1 MSPSARP
8 GRWAT
13 TPCPAWSGRSRRST
27 ASSRPPTARRCSST
41 SPKQRP
47 WTRPSA
53 VRRPSRSRR
62 APDVAGNLRALR
74 RRIRSTQS
82 TKKIFSAQEL
92 IAGARIVRAQARV
105 EASKPYARE
114 ITRVLS
120 ALASSASLDHPLLT
134 ERQDARR
141 AAVLVITSDRG
152 FAGSYNVNVLRRT
165 EELLSLLRQEGKE
178 PVLYVVG
185 RKGETYYSFRDRPF
199 EESFTGFSEQPNYA
213 DAQQVGRA
221 LIDAFTAG
229 EDDVDGGPGEDDI
242 LGVDEL
248 HIVYTEFRSLLAQVP
263 VAKRMAPLEVE
274 EVEEFDYEREDRAAG
289 RTGDSGVPTS
299 YEFEP
304 SAEMLLDA
312 LLPKY
317 ITTRIYAAMLEA
329 AASES
334 ASRRRAMKSASD
346 NAEELAKNLSRQ
358 ANQARQAEITQE
370 ISEIVGG
377 ADALVSAGADD

>member
-1 MSPSARP
+1 MA
-8 GRWAT
+8 
-13 TPCPAWSGRSRRST
+13 
-27 ASSRPPTARRCSST
+27 AS
-41 SPKQRP
+41 
-47 WTRPSA
+47 
-53 VRRPSRSRR
+53 
-62 APDVAGNLRALR
+62 LRALR

-120 ALASSASLDHPLLT
+120 ALASSASLDHALLT
-134 ERQDARR
+134 ERQNPNR

-185 RKGETYYSFRDRPF
+185 RKGETYYSFRDR
-199 EESFTGFSEQPNYA
+199 EMAQTFTGFSEQPNYT
-213 DAQQVGRA
+213 DAQEVGTE
-221 LIDAFTAG
+221 LIDVFTAG
-229 EDDVDGGPGEDDI
+229 EDDEEGGAGADGV

-248 HIVYTEFRSLLAQVP
+248 HIVYTEFRSLLSQVP

-274 EVEEFDYEREDRAAG
+274 EVEEFDYEREDRQAGAAG
-289 RTGDSGVPTS
+289 ESGVPTS

-304 SAEMLLDA
+304 SAEGLLDA

-317 ITTRIYAAMLEA
+317 VTTRIYAAMLEA

-346 NAEELAKNLSRQ
+346 NAEELA
-358 ANQARQAEITQE
+358 
-370 ISEIVGG
+370 
-377 ADALVSAGADD
+377 

>member
-1 MSPSARP
+1 M
-8 GRWAT
+8 
-13 TPCPAWSGRSRRST
+13 
-27 ASSRPPTARRCSST
+27 
-41 SPKQRP
+41 
-47 WTRPSA
+47 
-53 VRRPSRSRR
+53 
-62 APDVAGNLRALR
+62 AGSLRALR

-105 EASKPYARE
+105 QASKPYARE

-120 ALASSASLDHPLLT
+120 ALAASASLDHPLLT
-134 ERQDARR
+134 ERENPRR

-165 EELLSLLRQEGKE
+165 EELLGLLREEGKE

-185 RKGETYYSFRDRPF
+185 RKGETYYSFRDRDV
-199 EESFTGFSEQPNYA
+199 EDTFTGFSEQPRYE
-213 DAQQVGRA
+213 DAQEVGEA
-221 LIDAFTAG
+221 LIEAFTAG
-229 EDDVDGGPGEDDI
+229 EDDEDGGPGADGI
-242 LGVDEL
+242 QGVDEL
-248 HIVYTEFRSLLAQVP
+248 HIVYTEFRSLLSQVP

-274 EVEEFDYEREDRAAG
+274 EVEEFDYEREDREAG
-289 RTGDSGVPTS
+289 RESDNRVPTS

-304 SAEMLLDA
+304 SAEALLDA

-317 ITTRIYAAMLEA
+317 VTTRIFAAMLES

-377 ADALVSAGADD
+377 ADALVAANAGD

>member
-1 MSPSARP
+1 M
-8 GRWAT
+8 
-13 TPCPAWSGRSRRST
+13 
-27 ASSRPPTARRCSST
+27 
-41 SPKQRP
+41 
-47 WTRPSA
+47 
-53 VRRPSRSRR
+53 
-62 APDVAGNLRALR
+62 AGSLRALR

-120 ALASSASLDHPLLT
+120 ALAASASLEHPLLNERT
-134 ERQDARR
+134 ETRR
-141 AAVLVITSDRG
+141 AAVLVVTSDRG

-165 EELLSLLRQEGKE
+165 EELLGTLRQQGKE

-185 RKGETYYSFRDRPF
+185 RKGETYYSFRDRPV
-199 EESFTGFSEQPNYA
+199 EQTFTGFSEQPAYS
-213 DAQQVGRA
+213 DAQEVGRA
-221 LIDAFTAG
+221 LIGVFT
-229 EDDVDGGPGEDDI
+229 PGEDADRS
-242 LGVDEL
+242 GAVDEV
-248 HIVYTEFRSLLAQVP
+248 HIVYTEFKSLLAQVP
-263 VAKRMAPLEVE
+263 TARRLAPMDTGELEDQTE
-274 EVEEFDYEREDRAAG
+274 DGERTG
-289 RTGDSGVPTS
+289 TGDSGVPTS

-304 SAEMLLDA
+304 SPEALLDA

-317 ITTRIYAAMLEA
+317 VTTRIYAALLEA

>member
-1 MSPSARP
+1 MA
-8 GRWAT
+8 
-13 TPCPAWSGRSRRST
+13 
-27 ASSRPPTARRCSST
+27 AS
-41 SPKQRP
+41 
-47 WTRPSA
+47 
-53 VRRPSRSRR
+53 
-62 APDVAGNLRALR
+62 LRALR

-105 EASKPYARE
+105 EASKPYSRE

-120 ALASSASLDHPLLT
+120 ALASSSSLDHPLLI
-134 ERQDARR
+134 ERENPRR

-165 EELLSLLRQEGKE
+165 EELLALLRQEGKE
-178 PVLYVVG
+178 PLLYVVG
-185 RKGETYYSFRDRPF
+185 RKGETYYSFRDRPMVQT
-199 EESFTGFSEQPNYA
+199 FTGFSEQPGYVN
-213 DAQQVGRA
+213 AQEVGSV

-229 EDDVDGGPGEDDI
+229 EDDAGGDAGADGI

-274 EVEEFDYEREDRAAG
+274 EVEEFDYEREDRADDATAG
-289 RTGDSGVPTS
+289 SGDSGLPTA

-304 SAEMLLDA
+304 SADTLLDA

-317 ITTRIYAAMLEA
+317 VTTRIYAAMLEA

>member
-1 MSPSARP
+1 M
-8 GRWAT
+8 
-13 TPCPAWSGRSRRST
+13 
-27 ASSRPPTARRCSST
+27 
-41 SPKQRP
+41 
-47 WTRPSA
+47 
-53 VRRPSRSRR
+53 
-62 APDVAGNLRALR
+62 AGSLRALR

-114 ITRVLS
+114 ITRVLG
-120 ALASSASLDHPLLT
+120 ALAASASVEHPLLNERT
-134 ERQDARR
+134 ETRR
-141 AAVLVITSDRG
+141 AAVLVVTSDRG

-165 EELLSLLRQEGKE
+165 EELLGTLRQQGKE

-185 RKGETYYSFRDRPF
+185 RKGETYYSFRDRPV
-199 EESFTGFSEQPNYA
+199 EATFTGFSEQPAYS
-213 DAQQVGRA
+213 DAQDVGRA
-221 LIDAFTAG
+221 LIGVFA
-229 EDDVDGGPGEDDI
+229 PGEDADRS
-242 LGVDEL
+242 GAVDEV

-263 VAKRMAPLEVE
+263 VATRLAPVDTEDLE
-274 EVEEFDYEREDRAAG
+274 RGEDGDDEGRRA
-289 RTGDSGVPTS
+289 GDGTPTS

-304 SAEMLLDA
+304 SPEALLDS

-317 ITTRIYAAMLEA
+317 VTTRVYAALLEA

-377 ADALVSAGADD
+377 ADALVSAGSDD

>member
-1 MSPSARP
+1 MA
-8 GRWAT
+8 
-13 TPCPAWSGRSRRST
+13 
-27 ASSRPPTARRCSST
+27 AS
-41 SPKQRP
+41 
-47 WTRPSA
+47 
-53 VRRPSRSRR
+53 
-62 APDVAGNLRALR
+62 LRALR

-105 EASKPYARE
+105 EASKPYAGE

-120 ALASSASLDHPLLT
+120 ALAGSASLEHPLLN
-134 ERQDARR
+134 ERDETRR

-165 EELLSLLRQEGKE
+165 EELLGTLRQQGKE

-185 RKGETYYSFRDRPF
+185 RKGETYYSFRDRPM
-199 EESFTGFSEQPNYA
+199 EQTFTGFSEQPAYS
-213 DAQQVGRA
+213 DAQDVGRA
-221 LIDAFTAG
+221 LIGAFA
-229 EDDVDGGPGEDDI
+229 PGEDADRSST
-242 LGVDEL
+242 VDEV

-263 VAKRMAPLEVE
+263 VATRLAPV
-274 EVEEFDYEREDRAAG
+274 DTEDLQRGDDDEDQG
-289 RTGDSGVPTS
+289 RPTGDSGVPTS

-304 SAEMLLDA
+304 SPDALLDS

-317 ITTRIYAAMLEA
+317 VTTRVYAALLEA

-377 ADALVSAGADD
+377 ADALVSAGSDD

>member
-1 MSPSARP
+1 M
-8 GRWAT
+8 
-13 TPCPAWSGRSRRST
+13 
-27 ASSRPPTARRCSST
+27 
-41 SPKQRP
+41 
-47 WTRPSA
+47 
-53 VRRPSRSRR
+53 
-62 APDVAGNLRALR
+62 AGNLRALR

-134 ERQDARR
+134 ERQNPRR

-165 EELLSLLRQEGKE
+165 EELISLLRQEGKE

-185 RKGETYYSFRDRPF
+185 RKGETYYRFRDR
-199 EESFTGFSEQPNYA
+199 EMAGTFTGFSEQPGYP
-213 DAQQVGRA
+213 DAQRVGQA
-221 LIDAFTAG
+221 LIDVFTAG
-229 EDDVDGGPGEDDI
+229 EDDDEDGGAGADGL

-274 EVEEFDYEREDRAAG
+274 EVEEFDYEREDRERGAVAG
-289 RTGDSGVPTS
+289 SDSGIPTS

-304 SAEMLLDA
+304 SAEALLDA

-317 ITTRIYAAMLEA
+317 VTTRIYAAMLEA

-346 NAEELAKNLSRQ
+346 NAEELAKNLARQ
-358 ANQARQAEITQE
+358 ANQIRQAGITQE

-377 ADALVSAGADD
+377 VDALVSANADD

>member
-1 MSPSARP
+1 M
-8 GRWAT
+8 
-13 TPCPAWSGRSRRST
+13 
-27 ASSRPPTARRCSST
+27 
-41 SPKQRP
+41 
-47 WTRPSA
+47 
-53 VRRPSRSRR
+53 
-62 APDVAGNLRALR
+62 AGNLRALR
-74 RRIRSTQS
+74 RRIRSTKS

-134 ERQDARR
+134 ERQNPRR

-185 RKGETYYSFRDRPF
+185 RKGETYYRFRDR
-199 EESFTGFSEQPNYA
+199 EMADTFTGFSEQPSYP
-213 DAQQVGRA
+213 DAQAVGRA
-221 LIDAFTAG
+221 LIDVFTAG
-229 EDDVDGGPGEDDI
+229 EDDEDGGAGADGI

-248 HIVYTEFRSLLAQVP
+248 HIVYTEFRSLLSQVP

-274 EVEEFDYEREDRAAG
+274 EVEEFDYEREDREAG
-289 RTGDSGVPTS
+289 RTGESGVPTS

-304 SAEMLLDA
+304 SAEALLDA

-317 ITTRIYAAMLEA
+317 VTTRIYAAMLEA

-346 NAEELAKNLSRQ
+346 NAEELAKNLARQ
-358 ANQARQAEITQE
+358 ANQIRQADITQE

-377 ADALVSAGADD
+377 SDALVSANADD

>member
-1 MSPSARP
+1 MA
-8 GRWAT
+8 
-13 TPCPAWSGRSRRST
+13 
-27 ASSRPPTARRCSST
+27 AS
-41 SPKQRP
+41 
-47 WTRPSA
+47 
-53 VRRPSRSRR
+53 
-62 APDVAGNLRALR
+62 LRALR

-92 IAGARIVRAQARV
+92 IAGARIVKAQARV

-134 ERQDARR
+134 ERQNPGR
-141 AAVLVITSDRG
+141 AGVLVITSDRG

-185 RKGETYYSFRDRPF
+185 RKGETYYSFRNRDM
-199 EESFTGFSEQPNYA
+199 EQSFTGFSEQPKYV
-213 DAQQVGRA
+213 DAQEVGHV

-229 EDDVDGGPGEDDI
+229 EDDEEGGAGDDGI

-248 HIVYTEFRSLLAQVP
+248 HIVYTEFRSLLSQVP

-274 EVEEFDYEREDRAAG
+274 EVEEFDYEREERESG
-289 RTGDSGVPTS
+289 SGSSDSGVPTS

-304 SAEMLLDA
+304 SAEGLLDA

-317 ITTRIYAAMLEA
+317 VTTRIYAAMLEA

-377 ADALVSAGADD
+377 ADALVSAGSGD

>member
-1 MSPSARP
+1 M
-8 GRWAT
+8 
-13 TPCPAWSGRSRRST
+13 
-27 ASSRPPTARRCSST
+27 
-41 SPKQRP
+41 
-47 WTRPSA
+47 
-53 VRRPSRSRR
+53 
-62 APDVAGNLRALR
+62 AGSLRALR

-120 ALASSASLDHPLLT
+120 ALAGSASLDHPLLT

-199 EESFTGFSEQPNYA
+199 EESFTGFSEQPNYT
-213 DAQQVGRA
+213 DAQEVGRA

-229 EDDVDGGPGEDDI
+229 EDDDEAGAGGA
-242 LGVDEL
+242 GVDEL
-248 HIVYTEFRSLLAQVP
+248 HIVFTEFRSLLSQVP
-263 VAKRMAPLEVE
+263 VARRMAPLVVE
-274 EVEEFDYEREDRAAG
+274 EVEEFDYEREDREAG
-289 RTGDSGVPTS
+289 ITGDSGVPTA

-304 SAEMLLDA
+304 SAEALLDA

-317 ITTRIYAAMLEA
+317 VTTRIYAAMLEA

>member
-1 MSPSARP
+1 MA
-8 GRWAT
+8 
-13 TPCPAWSGRSRRST
+13 
-27 ASSRPPTARRCSST
+27 AS
-41 SPKQRP
+41 
-47 WTRPSA
+47 
-53 VRRPSRSRR
+53 
-62 APDVAGNLRALR
+62 LRALR
-74 RRIRSTQS
+74 RRIRSTRS

-92 IAGARIVRAQARV
+92 IAGARIVRAQNRV

-114 ITRVLS
+114 ITKVLS

-134 ERQDARR
+134 EREKPGRV
-141 AAVLVITSDRG
+141 AVLVITSDRG

-165 EELLSLLRQEGKE
+165 EELLGLLRSEGKD

-185 RKGETYYSFRDRPF
+185 RKGETYYRFRDRPV
-199 EESFTGFSEQPNYA
+199 EETWTGFSEQPGYS
-213 DAQQVGRA
+213 DAQAVGST
-221 LIDAFTAG
+221 LIEAFTAG
-229 EDDVDGGPGEDDI
+229 EDDDQGNADGID
-242 LGVDEL
+242 GVDEL

-274 EVEEFDYEREDRAAG
+274 EVEEFEHEVEEAAAG
-289 RTGDSGVPTS
+289 QRSTDIPTS

-304 SAEMLLDA
+304 SAESLLDA

-317 ITTRIYAAMLEA
+317 ISTRIYAAMLES

-358 ANQARQAEITQE
+358 ANAARQAGITQE

-377 ADALVSAGADD
+377 ADALVSSGSDI

>member
-1 MSPSARP
+1 M
-8 GRWAT
+8 
-13 TPCPAWSGRSRRST
+13 
-27 ASSRPPTARRCSST
+27 
-41 SPKQRP
+41 
-47 WTRPSA
+47 
-53 VRRPSRSRR
+53 
-62 APDVAGNLRALR
+62 AGSLRALR

-92 IAGARIVRAQARV
+92 IAGARIVRAQNRV

-120 ALASSASLDHPLLT
+120 ALAGAASLDHPLLT
-134 ERQDARR
+134 DRPEAKR

-165 EELLSLLRQEGKE
+165 EELLGLLRNEGKE

-185 RKGETYYSFRDRPF
+185 RKGETYYRFRDRDF
-199 EESFTGFSEQPNYA
+199 AESWTGFSEQPGYA
-213 DAQQVGRA
+213 NAQEVGRT
-221 LIDAFTAG
+221 LIDVFTAG
-229 EDDVDGGPGEDDI
+229 EDDDETGGAGADGI

-248 HIVYTEFRSLLAQVP
+248 HIVYTEFRSLLSQVP
-263 VAKRMAPLEVE
+263 VAKRMAPLVVE
-274 EVEEFDYEREDRAAG
+274 EVDEFRDEAAEREETG
-289 RTGDSGVPTS
+289 RTSDVPTS

-304 SAEMLLDA
+304 SAEALLDA

-317 ITTRIYAAMLEA
+317 VTTRIYAAMLEA

-377 ADALVSAGADD
+377 ADALVSAGQDD

>member
-1 MSPSARP
+1 MA
-8 GRWAT
+8 
-13 TPCPAWSGRSRRST
+13 
-27 ASSRPPTARRCSST
+27 AS
-41 SPKQRP
+41 
-47 WTRPSA
+47 
-53 VRRPSRSRR
+53 
-62 APDVAGNLRALR
+62 LRALR

-92 IAGARIVRAQARV
+92 IAGARIVKAQARV

-120 ALASSASLDHPLLT
+120 ALASSTSLDHPLLI
-134 ERQDARR
+134 ERENPQR
-141 AAVLVITSDRG
+141 AGVLVITSDRG

-185 RKGETYYSFRDRPF
+185 RKGETYYSFRHRDMAQT
-199 EESFTGFSEQPNYA
+199 FTGFSEQPKYT
-213 DAQQVGRA
+213 DAQAVGSV

-229 EDDVDGGPGEDDI
+229 EDDEDGGAGADGI

-248 HIVYTEFRSLLAQVP
+248 HIVYTEFRSLLSQVP

-274 EVEEFDYEREDRAAG
+274 EVEEFDYEREDREHGQA
-289 RTGDSGVPTS
+289 TGDSGPSAS

-304 SAEMLLDA
+304 SAEGLLDA

-317 ITTRIYAAMLEA
+317 ITTRIYASLLEA

-377 ADALVSAGADD
+377 SDALVSAGSGD

>member
-1 MSPSARP
+1 MA
-8 GRWAT
+8 
-13 TPCPAWSGRSRRST
+13 
-27 ASSRPPTARRCSST
+27 AS
-41 SPKQRP
+41 
-47 WTRPSA
+47 
-53 VRRPSRSRR
+53 
-62 APDVAGNLRALR
+62 LRALR

-134 ERQDARR
+134 ERQNPRR
-141 AAVLVITSDRG
+141 AGVLVITSDRG

-165 EELLSLLRQEGKE
+165 EELLGLLRQEGKE

-185 RKGETYYSFRDRPF
+185 RKGETYYSFRDR
-199 EESFTGFSEQPNYA
+199 EMEDTFTGFSEQPRYEN
-213 DAQQVGRA
+213 AQEVGEA
-221 LIDAFTAG
+221 LIEAFTAG
-229 EDDVDGGPGEDDI
+229 LDDAEGNADDVE
-242 LGVDEL
+242 GVDEL
-248 HIVYTEFRSLLAQVP
+248 HIVYTEFRSLLSQVP
-263 VAKRMAPLEVE
+263 VAKRMAPLVVE
-274 EVEEFDYEREDRAAG
+274 EVEEFDYEREDREAG
-289 RTGDSGVPTS
+289 RQSETGVPTS

-304 SAEMLLDA
+304 SAESLLDA

-317 ITTRIYAAMLEA
+317 VTTRIFAAMLEA

-377 ADALVSAGADD
+377 ADALVAANAED

>member
-1 MSPSARP
+1 MA
-8 GRWAT
+8 
-13 TPCPAWSGRSRRST
+13 
-27 ASSRPPTARRCSST
+27 AS
-41 SPKQRP
+41 
-47 WTRPSA
+47 
-53 VRRPSRSRR
+53 
-62 APDVAGNLRALR
+62 LRALR

-134 ERQDARR
+134 ERQNPQR

-185 RKGETYYSFRDRPF
+185 RKGETYYSFRGREMADT
-199 EESFTGFSEQPNYA
+199 FTGFSEQPNYE
-213 DAQQVGRA
+213 DAQRVGQE
-221 LIDAFTAG
+221 LIAAFTAG
-229 EDDVDGGPGEDDI
+229 EDDADGDAGADGI

-274 EVEEFDYEREDRAAG
+274 EVEEFDYEREDREAG

-304 SAEMLLDA
+304 SAEGLLDA

>member
-1 MSPSARP
+1 M
-8 GRWAT
+8 
-13 TPCPAWSGRSRRST
+13 
-27 ASSRPPTARRCSST
+27 
-41 SPKQRP
+41 
-47 WTRPSA
+47 
-53 VRRPSRSRR
+53 
-62 APDVAGNLRALR
+62 AGSLRALR

-120 ALASSASLDHPLLT
+120 ALAGSASLDHPLLT
-134 ERQDARR
+134 EREKPGRV
-141 AAVLVITSDRG
+141 AVLVITSDRG

-165 EELLSLLRQEGKE
+165 EELLRLLRDEGKD

-185 RKGETYYSFRDRPF
+185 RKGETYYRFRDRDMVDTW
-199 EESFTGFSEQPNYA
+199 TGFSEQPGYE
-213 DAQQVGRA
+213 DAQEVGRN

-229 EDDVDGGPGEDDI
+229 ADDDEAGGAGADGI

-248 HIVYTEFRSLLAQVP
+248 HIVYTEFRSLLSQVP

-274 EVEEFDYEREDRAAG
+274 EVEEFRDERDEQAQAA
-289 RTGDSGVPTS
+289 RTSDVPTS

-304 SAEMLLDA
+304 SAEALLDA

-317 ITTRIYAAMLEA
+317 VTTRIYAAMLEA

-346 NAEELAKNLSRQ
+346 NAEELAKNLARQ

-377 ADALVSAGADD
+377 ADALVSANADY

>member
-1 MSPSARP
+1 M
-8 GRWAT
+8 
-13 TPCPAWSGRSRRST
+13 
-27 ASSRPPTARRCSST
+27 
-41 SPKQRP
+41 
-47 WTRPSA
+47 
-53 VRRPSRSRR
+53 
-62 APDVAGNLRALR
+62 AGSLRALR

-120 ALASSASLDHPLLT
+120 ALAGSASLDHPLLT
-134 ERQDARR
+134 ERENPRR
-141 AAVLVITSDRG
+141 VAVLVITSDRG

-165 EELLSLLRQEGKE
+165 EELLSLLRKEGKE
-178 PVLYVVG
+178 PLLYVVG
-185 RKGETYYSFRDRPF
+185 RKGETYYRFRDRDL
-199 EESFTGFSEQPNYA
+199 EESWTGFSEQPGYEN
-213 DAQQVGRA
+213 AQEIGRT
-221 LIDAFTAG
+221 LIAAFTAG
-229 EDDVDGGPGEDDI
+229 EDDDETGAGADDI

-248 HIVYTEFRSLLAQVP
+248 HIVYTEFRSLLSQVP
-263 VAKRMAPLEVE
+263 VANRMAPLVVEEVDELRDDRDAEVE
-274 EVEEFDYEREDRAAG
+274 ESRSSDLTPA
-289 RTGDSGVPTS
+289 

-304 SAEMLLDA
+304 SAEQLLDA

-317 ITTRIYAAMLEA
+317 VTTRIYAALLEA

-377 ADALVSAGADD
+377 ADALVSANAGD

>member
-1 MSPSARP
+1 
-8 GRWAT
+8 
-13 TPCPAWSGRSRRST
+13 
-27 ASSRPPTARRCSST
+27 
-41 SPKQRP
+41 
-47 WTRPSA
+47 
-53 VRRPSRSRR
+53 
-62 APDVAGNLRALR
+62 VAGNLRALR

-92 IAGARIVRAQARV
+92 IAGARIVRAQNRV

-120 ALASSASLDHPLLT
+120 ALAGSASLDHPLLT
-134 ERQDARR
+134 ERERPGR
-141 AAVLVITSDRG
+141 VAVLVITSDRG

-165 EELLSLLRQEGKE
+165 EELLGLLREEGKD

-185 RKGETYYSFRDRPF
+185 RKGETYYRFRDRDVVD
-199 EESFTGFSEQPNYA
+199 SWTGFSEQPAYS
-213 DAQQVGRA
+213 DAQAVGRT
-221 LIDAFTAG
+221 LIEVFTAG
-229 EDDVDGGPGEDDI
+229 EDDEI
-242 LGVDEL
+242 EGVDEL
-248 HIVYTEFRSLLAQVP
+248 HIVYTEFRSLLSQVP
-263 VAKRMAPLEVE
+263 VAKRMAPLVVE
-274 EVEEFDYEREDRAAG
+274 EVDEFRDEEPARRSE
-289 RTGDSGVPTS
+289 VPTS

-304 SAEMLLDA
+304 SADALLDA

-317 ITTRIYAAMLEA
+317 VTTRIYAAMLEA

-346 NAEELAKNLSRQ
+346 NAEELAKNLARQ

-377 ADALVSAGADD
+377 ADALVSANADD

>member
-1 MSPSARP
+1 MA
-8 GRWAT
+8 
-13 TPCPAWSGRSRRST
+13 
-27 ASSRPPTARRCSST
+27 AS
-41 SPKQRP
+41 
-47 WTRPSA
+47 
-53 VRRPSRSRR
+53 
-62 APDVAGNLRALR
+62 LRALR

-134 ERQDARR
+134 ERQNPRR

-185 RKGETYYSFRDRPF
+185 RKGETYYSFRNR
-199 EESFTGFSEQPNYA
+199 EMSETFTGFSEQPNYP
-213 DAQQVGRA
+213 DAQEVGRV
-221 LIDAFTAG
+221 LIDAFAAG
-229 EDDVDGGPGEDDI
+229 EDDEEGGAGADEI

-248 HIVYTEFRSLLAQVP
+248 HIVYTEFRSLLSQVP

-274 EVEEFDYEREDRAAG
+274 EVEEFDYEVEDRAAG

-304 SAEMLLDA
+304 SAEGLLDA

-377 ADALVSAGADD
+377 ADALVSAGSGD

>member
-1 MSPSARP
+1 MA
-8 GRWAT
+8 A
-13 TPCPAWSGRSRRST
+13 
-27 ASSRPPTARRCSST
+27 
-41 SPKQRP
+41 
-47 WTRPSA
+47 
-53 VRRPSRSRR
+53 
-62 APDVAGNLRALR
+62 NLRALR

-120 ALASSASLDHPLLT
+120 ALAGSASLDHPLLT

-185 RKGETYYSFRDRPF
+185 RKGETYYSFRNRPVA
-199 EESFTGFSEQPNYA
+199 ETFTGFSEQPNYT
-213 DAQQVGRA
+213 DAQRVGEE
-221 LIDAFTAG
+221 LIAAFTAG
-229 EDDVDGGPGEDDI
+229 EDDDETDAGADGV

-248 HIVYTEFRSLLAQVP
+248 HIVFTEFRSLLAQIP

-274 EVEEFDYEREDRAAG
+274 EVEEFDYEREDRASG
-289 RTGDSGVPTS
+289 VITGDSGVPTS

-304 SAEMLLDA
+304 SPDALLDA

-317 ITTRIYAAMLEA
+317 VTTRIFAAMLES

-334 ASRRRAMKSASD
+334 AARQRAMKAATD
-346 NAEELAKNLSRQ
+346 NANELIRTLTLE
-358 ANQARQAEITQE
+358 ANQARQAQITQE

-377 ADALVSAGADD
+377 ADALVSAGSES

>member
-1 MSPSARP
+1 MA
-8 GRWAT
+8 
-13 TPCPAWSGRSRRST
+13 
-27 ASSRPPTARRCSST
+27 AS
-41 SPKQRP
+41 
-47 WTRPSA
+47 
-53 VRRPSRSRR
+53 
-62 APDVAGNLRALR
+62 LRALR

-120 ALASSASLDHPLLT
+120 ALAASASLDHPLLT
-134 ERQDARR
+134 ERENPQR

-165 EELLSLLRQEGKE
+165 EELLALLRQEGKE

-185 RKGETYYSFRDRPF
+185 RKGETYYSFRQRET
-199 EESFTGFSEQPNYA
+199 EETFTGFSEQPRYEN
-213 DAQQVGRA
+213 AQEVGEA
-221 LIDAFTAG
+221 LIAAFTAG
-229 EDDVDGGPGEDDI
+229 EDDDEGGAGADDVQ
-242 LGVDEL
+242 GVDEL

-263 VAKRMAPLEVE
+263 VAKRMAPLVVE
-274 EVEEFDYEREDRAAG
+274 EVEEFDYEREDREAG
-289 RTGDSGVPTS
+289 RQNDSGVPTS

-304 SAEMLLDA
+304 SAEALLDA

-317 ITTRIYAAMLEA
+317 VTTRIFAAMLES

-377 ADALVSAGADD
+377 ADALVSSNAGD

>member
-1 MSPSARP
+1 M
-8 GRWAT
+8 
-13 TPCPAWSGRSRRST
+13 
-27 ASSRPPTARRCSST
+27 
-41 SPKQRP
+41 
-47 WTRPSA
+47 
-53 VRRPSRSRR
+53 
-62 APDVAGNLRALR
+62 AGNLRALR
-74 RRIRSTQS
+74 RRIRSTRS

-134 ERQDARR
+134 ERESPKR

-165 EELLSLLRQEGKE
+165 EELLGLLRQEGKE

-185 RKGETYYSFRDRPF
+185 RKGETYYRFRERDV
-199 EESFTGFSEQPNYA
+199 EQTFTGFSEQPGYA
-213 DAQQVGRA
+213 DAQEVGQV
-221 LIDAFTAG
+221 LIEAFTSG
-229 EDDVDGGPGEDDI
+229 EDDTDGGAGADGI
-242 LGVDEL
+242 AGVDEL
-248 HIVYTEFRSLLAQVP
+248 HIVFTEFRSLLAQVP

-274 EVEEFDYEREDRAAG
+274 EVEEFDYEREDREQGVAKDDGLQAA
-289 RTGDSGVPTS
+289 

-304 SAEMLLDA
+304 SAEGLLDA

-317 ITTRIYAAMLEA
+317 VTTRIYAAMLEA

-358 ANQARQAEITQE
+358 ANQIRQADITQE

-377 ADALVSAGADD
+377 ADALVSSGAND

>member
-1 MSPSARP
+1 
-8 GRWAT
+8 
-13 TPCPAWSGRSRRST
+13 
-27 ASSRPPTARRCSST
+27 
-41 SPKQRP
+41 
-47 WTRPSA
+47 
-53 VRRPSRSRR
+53 
-62 APDVAGNLRALR
+62 
-74 RRIRSTQS
+74 
-82 TKKIFSAQEL
+82 
-92 IAGARIVRAQARV
+92 
-105 EASKPYARE
+105 
-114 ITRVLS
+114 
-120 ALASSASLDHPLLT
+120 
-134 ERQDARR
+134 
-141 AAVLVITSDRG
+141 VITSDRG

-165 EELLSLLRQEGKE
+165 EELLALLRQEGKE
-178 PVLYVVG
+178 PVLFVVG
-185 RKGETYYSFRDRPF
+185 RKGETYYTFRDRPF
-199 EESFTGFSEQPNYA
+199 EESFTGFSEQPRYE
-213 DAQQVGRA
+213 DAQEVGRV
-221 LIDAFTAG
+221 LIDLFTAG
-229 EDDVDGGPGEDDI
+229 EDDQDGGPGADDV

-274 EVEEFDYEREDRAAG
+274 EVEEFDYEREDREAG
-289 RTGDSGVPTS
+289 QTGDSGVPTS

-304 SAEMLLDA
+304 SAEALLDA

-346 NAEELAKNLSRQ
+346 NAEELAKNLARQ

>member
-1 MSPSARP
+1 VA
-8 GRWAT
+8 
-13 TPCPAWSGRSRRST
+13 
-27 ASSRPPTARRCSST
+27 AS
-41 SPKQRP
+41 
-47 WTRPSA
+47 
-53 VRRPSRSRR
+53 
-62 APDVAGNLRALR
+62 LRALR

-134 ERQDARR
+134 ERQNPQR

-165 EELLSLLRQEGKE
+165 EELLSLLRKEGKE

-185 RKGETYYSFRDRPF
+185 RKGETFYSFRNREMADT
-199 EESFTGFSEQPNYA
+199 FTGFSEQPNYT
-213 DAQQVGRA
+213 DAQAVGEE
-221 LIDAFTAG
+221 LIAAFTAG
-229 EDDVDGGPGEDDI
+229 EDDVDDGGTESGAGADGI

-248 HIVYTEFRSLLAQVP
+248 HIVYTEFRSLLSQVP

-274 EVEEFDYEREDRAAG
+274 EVEEFDYEREDREHGQAG
-289 RTGDSGVPTS
+289 NDSGVPTS

-304 SAEMLLDA
+304 SAEGLLDA

-377 ADALVSAGADD
+377 SEALVSAGAGD

>member
-1 MSPSARP
+1 M
-8 GRWAT
+8 
-13 TPCPAWSGRSRRST
+13 
-27 ASSRPPTARRCSST
+27 
-41 SPKQRP
+41 
-47 WTRPSA
+47 
-53 VRRPSRSRR
+53 
-62 APDVAGNLRALR
+62 AGSLRALR

-120 ALASSASLDHPLLT
+120 ALALSASLDHPLLT
-134 ERQDARR
+134 ERQNPKR

-185 RKGETYYSFRDRPF
+185 RKGETYYSFRHRDMAQT
-199 EESFTGFSEQPNYA
+199 FTGFSEQPGYVN
-213 DAQQVGRA
+213 AQEVGRV

-229 EDDVDGGPGEDDI
+229 EDDDAEGGAGADNI

-248 HIVYTEFRSLLAQVP
+248 HIVYTEFRSLLSQVP

-274 EVEEFDYEREDRAAG
+274 EVEEFDYEAEDRAAG
-289 RTGDSGVPTS
+289 VTGDSGVPTS

-304 SAEMLLDA
+304 SAEGLLDA

-317 ITTRIYAAMLEA
+317 VTTRIYASMLEA

>member
-1 MSPSARP
+1 VA
-8 GRWAT
+8 
-13 TPCPAWSGRSRRST
+13 
-27 ASSRPPTARRCSST
+27 AS
-41 SPKQRP
+41 
-47 WTRPSA
+47 
-53 VRRPSRSRR
+53 
-62 APDVAGNLRALR
+62 LRALR

-120 ALASSASLDHPLLT
+120 ALAASASLDHPLLT
-134 ERQDARR
+134 ERENPQR

-165 EELLSLLRQEGKE
+165 EELLALLRQEGKE

-185 RKGETYYSFRDRPF
+185 RKGETYYSFRQRET
-199 EESFTGFSEQPNYA
+199 EETFTGFSEQPRYEN
-213 DAQQVGRA
+213 AQEVGEA
-221 LIDAFTAG
+221 LIAAFTAG
-229 EDDVDGGPGEDDI
+229 EDDDEGGAGADDVQ
-242 LGVDEL
+242 GVDEL

-263 VAKRMAPLEVE
+263 VAKRMAPLVVE
-274 EVEEFDYEREDRAAG
+274 EVEEFDYEREDREAG
-289 RTGDSGVPTS
+289 RQNETGVPTS

-304 SAEMLLDA
+304 SAEALLDA

-317 ITTRIYAAMLEA
+317 VTTRIFAAMLES

-377 ADALVSAGADD
+377 ADALVSANDRD

>member
-1 MSPSARP
+1 M
-8 GRWAT
+8 
-13 TPCPAWSGRSRRST
+13 
-27 ASSRPPTARRCSST
+27 
-41 SPKQRP
+41 
-47 WTRPSA
+47 
-53 VRRPSRSRR
+53 
-62 APDVAGNLRALR
+62 AGNLRALR
-74 RRIRSTQS
+74 RRIRSTKS

-134 ERQDARR
+134 ERENPRR

-185 RKGETYYSFRDRPF
+185 RKGETYYRFRNR
-199 EESFTGFSEQPNYA
+199 EMAETFTGFSEQPAYT
-213 DAQQVGRA
+213 DAQEVGRA
-221 LIDAFTAG
+221 LIDVFTAG
-229 EDDVDGGPGEDDI
+229 EDDDETGGAGADGV

-274 EVEEFDYEREDRAAG
+274 EVEEFDYEREDREAG
-289 RTGDSGVPTS
+289 RTADSGVPTS

-304 SAEMLLDA
+304 SAESLLDA

-317 ITTRIYAAMLEA
+317 VTTRIYAAMLES

-346 NAEELAKNLSRQ
+346 NAEELAKNLARQ
-358 ANQARQAEITQE
+358 ANQIRQADITQE

-377 ADALVSAGADD
+377 SDALVAANADD

>member
-1 MSPSARP
+1 
-8 GRWAT
+8 
-13 TPCPAWSGRSRRST
+13 
-27 ASSRPPTARRCSST
+27 
-41 SPKQRP
+41 
-47 WTRPSA
+47 
-53 VRRPSRSRR
+53 
-62 APDVAGNLRALR
+62 VAGNLRALR

-92 IAGARIVRAQARV
+92 IAGARIVRAQNRV

-120 ALASSASLDHPLLT
+120 ALAGSASLDHPLLT
-134 ERQDARR
+134 ERERPGR
-141 AAVLVITSDRG
+141 VAVLVITSDRG

-165 EELLSLLRQEGKE
+165 EELLGLLREEGKD

-185 RKGETYYSFRDRPF
+185 RKGETYYRFRDRDVVD
-199 EESFTGFSEQPNYA
+199 SWTGFSEQPAYS
-213 DAQQVGRA
+213 DAQAVGRT
-221 LIDAFTAG
+221 LIEVFTAG
-229 EDDVDGGPGEDDI
+229 EDDEI
-242 LGVDEL
+242 EGVDEL
-248 HIVYTEFRSLLAQVP
+248 HIVYTEFRSLLSQVP
-263 VAKRMAPLEVE
+263 VAKRMAPLVVE
-274 EVEEFDYEREDRAAG
+274 EVDEFRDEEPARRSE
-289 RTGDSGVPTS
+289 VPTS

-304 SAEMLLDA
+304 SADALLDA

-317 ITTRIYAAMLEA
+317 VTTRIYAAMLEA

-346 NAEELAKNLSRQ
+346 NAEELAKNLARQ

>member
-1 MSPSARP
+1 M
-8 GRWAT
+8 
-13 TPCPAWSGRSRRST
+13 
-27 ASSRPPTARRCSST
+27 
-41 SPKQRP
+41 
-47 WTRPSA
+47 
-53 VRRPSRSRR
+53 
-62 APDVAGNLRALR
+62 AGNLRALR

-120 ALASSASLDHPLLT
+120 ALAGSASLDHPLLT

-185 RKGETYYSFRDRPF
+185 RKGETYYSFRNRPVA
-199 EESFTGFSEQPNYA
+199 ETFTGFSEQPNYT
-213 DAQQVGRA
+213 DAQRVGEQ
-221 LIDAFTAG
+221 LIAAFTAG
-229 EDDVDGGPGEDDI
+229 EDDDETDAGADGV

-248 HIVYTEFRSLLAQVP
+248 HIVFTEFRSLLAQIP

-274 EVEEFDYEREDRAAG
+274 EVEEFDYEREDRASG
-289 RTGDSGVPTS
+289 VTTGDSGVPTS

-304 SAEMLLDA
+304 SPDALLDA

-317 ITTRIYAAMLEA
+317 VTTRIFAAMLES

>member
-1 MSPSARP
+1 MA
-8 GRWAT
+8 
-13 TPCPAWSGRSRRST
+13 
-27 ASSRPPTARRCSST
+27 AS
-41 SPKQRP
+41 
-47 WTRPSA
+47 
-53 VRRPSRSRR
+53 
-62 APDVAGNLRALR
+62 LRALR

-134 ERQDARR
+134 ERQNPRR

-185 RKGETYYSFRDRPF
+185 RKGETYYSFRNR
-199 EESFTGFSEQPNYA
+199 EMSQTFTGFSEQPNYP
-213 DAQQVGRA
+213 DAQEVGRV
-221 LIDAFTAG
+221 LIDAFAAG
-229 EDDVDGGPGEDDI
+229 EDDEEGGAGADEI

-248 HIVYTEFRSLLAQVP
+248 HIVYTEFRSLLSQVP

-274 EVEEFDYEREDRAAG
+274 EVEEFDYEVEDRAAG

-304 SAEMLLDA
+304 SAEGLLDA

-377 ADALVSAGADD
+377 ADALVSAGSGD

>member
-1 MSPSARP
+1 M
-8 GRWAT
+8 
-13 TPCPAWSGRSRRST
+13 
-27 ASSRPPTARRCSST
+27 
-41 SPKQRP
+41 
-47 WTRPSA
+47 
-53 VRRPSRSRR
+53 
-62 APDVAGNLRALR
+62 AGNLRALR
-74 RRIRSTQS
+74 RRIRSTRS

-92 IAGARIVRAQARV
+92 IAGARIVRAQNRV

-134 ERQDARR
+134 EREKPQR

-165 EELLSLLRQEGKE
+165 EELLSLLRQEGKQ

-185 RKGETYYSFRDRPF
+185 RKGETYYRFRDR
-199 EESFTGFSEQPNYA
+199 EMEQTFTGFSEQPGYA
-213 DAQQVGRA
+213 DAQEVGRV
-221 LIDAFTAG
+221 LIDVFTAG
-229 EDDVDGGPGEDDI
+229 EDDDEQGGAGADGL

-248 HIVYTEFRSLLAQVP
+248 HIVYTEFRSLLSQVP

-274 EVEEFDYEREDRAAG
+274 EVEEFDYEREDRESGSAS
-289 RTGDSGVPTS
+289 DSGVPTS

-304 SAEMLLDA
+304 SAEGLLDA

-317 ITTRIYAAMLEA
+317 VTTRIYAAMLEA

-346 NAEELAKNLSRQ
+346 NAEELAKNLARQ
-358 ANQARQAEITQE
+358 ANQIRQADITQE

-377 ADALVSAGADD
+377 ADALVSSGAND

>member
-1 MSPSARP
+1 M
-8 GRWAT
+8 
-13 TPCPAWSGRSRRST
+13 
-27 ASSRPPTARRCSST
+27 AS
-41 SPKQRP
+41 
-47 WTRPSA
+47 
-53 VRRPSRSRR
+53 
-62 APDVAGNLRALR
+62 NLRALR
-74 RRIRSTQS
+74 RRIRSTKS

-120 ALASSASLDHPLLT
+120 ALASSASLEHPLLNERT
-134 ERQDARR
+134 ETQR
-141 AAVLVITSDRG
+141 AVVLVVTSDRG

-185 RKGETYYSFRDRPF
+185 RKGETYYSFRNRAVA
-199 EESFTGFSEQPNYA
+199 ETFTGFSEQPGYA
-213 DAQQVGRA
+213 DAQRVGEQ
-221 LIDAFTAG
+221 LIAAFTAG
-229 EDDVDGGPGEDDI
+229 EDDDETGAGADGI

-248 HIVYTEFRSLLAQVP
+248 HIVYTEFRSLLAQIP

-274 EVEEFDYEREDRAAG
+274 EVEEFDYEREDRDSGVTAG
-289 RTGDSGVPTS
+289 TGDSGVPTS

-304 SAEMLLDA
+304 SPDALLDA

-317 ITTRIYAAMLEA
+317 VTTRIFAAMLES

>member
-1 MSPSARP
+1 VA
-8 GRWAT
+8 
-13 TPCPAWSGRSRRST
+13 
-27 ASSRPPTARRCSST
+27 AS
-41 SPKQRP
+41 
-47 WTRPSA
+47 
-53 VRRPSRSRR
+53 
-62 APDVAGNLRALR
+62 LRALR

-134 ERQDARR
+134 ERQNPRR

-165 EELLSLLRQEGKE
+165 EELLALLRQEGKD

-185 RKGETYYSFRDRPF
+185 RKGETYYSFRDR
-199 EESFTGFSEQPNYA
+199 EMAATFTGFSEQPGYE
-213 DAQQVGRA
+213 DAQEVGSA
-221 LIDAFTAG
+221 LIDVFVAG
-229 EDDVDGGPGEDDI
+229 EDDEDGGAGADGI

-248 HIVYTEFRSLLAQVP
+248 HIVYTEFRSLLSQVP

-274 EVEEFDYEREDRAAG
+274 EVEEFDYEREDREHGAAG
-289 RTGDSGVPTS
+289 DAGVPTS

-304 SAEMLLDA
+304 SAEGLLDA

-317 ITTRIYAAMLEA
+317 VTTRIYAAMLEA

-377 ADALVSAGADD
+377 SDALVSAGSGD